1 MPALDARDRP
11 YQSRPEVLL
20 ARRRV
25 PPRIALANNAPM
37 APAGSAFVHD
47 RRPIEM
53 LRCAPASL
61 QARTVHDV
69 TVS

>member
-20 ARRRV
+20 ARGQV
-25 PPRIALANNAPM
+25 PPRIALANKVPM
-37 APAGSAFVHD
+37 APFGSAFDHD

-53 LRCAPASL
+53 LRRAPASL
-61 QARTVHDV
+61 QARTVLGV
-69 TVS
+69 TFS